1 MNIKE
6 LYKLYIK
13 NPSICTDTRSV
24 MKGAIFFA
32 LKGDNF
38 DANKFAE
45 TALDKGCS
53 YAIIDNEEY
62 DISNRCIL
70 VKDTLETLQELAKH
84 HRKQLNIPVIGITG
98 TNGKTTTKELI
109 RSVLNRK
116 FKTFATE
123 GNYNNHIGVP
133 LSILSITK
141 EHEIAIIEMGANHQ
155 HEIADLCEISQPTLG
170 LITNI
175 GKAHLEGFGS
185 FENLINTKKE
195 LYDYI
200 DKNNGKLF
208 VNKDNKL
215 LFKLSENSNKYIYG
229 TSSSDSLGRF
239 TQASPNMIMELVSKK
254 GILYVKSHLIGAY
267 NFENVLA
274 AASIGRYYNIDDLEI
289 KKAIEE
295 YHPSNKRS
303 QLQKT
308 NSNTLILDLYNA
320 NPTSMKASIDNF
332 RNIPFR
338 EKTLI
343 LGDMLELGKES
354 KREHEE
360 IINLLEQYKF
370 INVLLVGREFKKL
383 QNNTEYK
390 TFENSSI
397 LIEYLK
403 YNKPNNNMILIKGSR
418 GIKLEQCIEHL

>member
-1 MNIKE
+1 MNITE
-6 LYKLYIK
+6 LYELYIK
-13 NPSICTDTRSV
+13 NPYICTDTRSV
-24 MKGAIFFA
+24 IKDSIFFA

-45 TALDKGCS
+45 TALNKGCS
-53 YAIIDNEEY
+53 YAIIDKEEY
-62 DISNRCIL
+62 NTSDKCIL
-70 VKDTLETLQELAKH
+70 VKDTLKTLQELAKH

-109 RSVLNRK
+109 RCVLNRK

-133 LSILSITK
+133 ISILSITK
-141 EHEIAIIEMGANHQ
+141 VHEIAIIEMGANHQ
-155 HEIADLCEISQPTLG
+155 REIANLCEIAQPTLG
-170 LITNI
+170 IITNI

-200 DKNNGKLF
+200 NKNNGKIF

-215 LFKLSENSNKYIYG
+215 LFELSEKSDRYIYG

-274 AASIGRYYNIDDLEI
+274 AATIGRYYNIDDLEI

-332 RNIPFR
+332 KDIPFK

-354 KREHEE
+354 KREHQE
-360 IINLLEQYKF
+360 IINLLEQHKF
-370 INVLLVGREFKKL
+370 INVLLVGCEFKKL
-383 QNNTEYK
+383 QNKTQYK
-390 TFENSSI
+390 IFENSSA
-397 LIEYLK
+397 LIKYLK

-418 GIKLEQCIEHL
+418 GIKLEQCVEHL

>member
-170 LITNI
+170 IITNI

-332 RNIPFR
+332 RNIPFK